1 MITFYITLFNFIN
14 ATEVNAFRAKRDCF
28 KFIQVVQKSLLPRPY
43 CSDLN
48 LQILFTKFK
57 ALKQKNQSSACASW
71 THGEHS
77 DERPL
82 QQTDQNVAPVMLVVG
97 HPGVA
102 YEQGERHQEELD
114 GRSDQARPF
123 PLHPGVDVEL
133 HTESRSGGGF
143 LKSRIGFKPIEAGR
157 KSKWQM
163 QTLIHC

>member
-1 MITFYITLFNFIN
+1 MPNHNLKMITFYITLLNFIN
-14 ATEVNAFRAKRDCF
+14 ATEVDAFMAKRDCF
-28 KFIQVVQKSLLPRPY
+28 KFIQMVQKSQLPRLY
-43 CSDLN
+43 RSDLN
-48 LQILFTKFK
+48 FTNIIYKIQN
-57 ALKQKNQSSACASW
+57 LKQKNQSSACASG

-102 YEQGERHQEELD
+102 YVQGERHQEELD

-133 HTESRSGGGF
+133 HTESRSGGGWVSQ
-143 LKSRIGFKPIEAGR
+143 KSYWIQNWI
-157 KSKWQM
+157 
-163 QTLIHC
+163 